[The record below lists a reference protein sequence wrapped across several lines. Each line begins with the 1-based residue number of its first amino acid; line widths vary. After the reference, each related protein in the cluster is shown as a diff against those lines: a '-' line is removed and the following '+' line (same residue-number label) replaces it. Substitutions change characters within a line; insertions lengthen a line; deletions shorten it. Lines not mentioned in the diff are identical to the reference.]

1 MIVGAGNV
9 GSTTAFTLLL
19 SGLAAEI
26 VIIDLNKKKA
36 EGEAM
41 DLNHAAPLS
50 HETRVYLGDYKDC
63 KDATAVVITAGKNQ
77 KPGETRM
84 DLLKAN
90 ISIFKEILREVTKYT
105 KDAILLV
112 ATNPVDVLTYAT
124 LKLTGF
130 PAERVIGS
138 GTIIDTARFQYL
150 IGKLYGLDPQSVNA
164 DIIGEHGDSE
174 LAVWSHASIAG
185 LSLADFCEESETKY
199 DEQALNECFK
209 ETKNAAYDIIQRKGS
224 TEYGVAA
231 GLVRILAAIIRD
243 ENALLTVSGLDSYS
257 NIGDVC
263 FSMPRKL
270 NKDGA
275 HRIINAKLSKDE
287 DAKLVESVKSIK
299 HAIES
304 IGLN

>member
-1 MIVGAGNV
+1 MGIPNW
-9 GSTTAFTLLL
+9 
-19 SGLAAEI
+19 
-26 VIIDLNKKKA
+26 
-36 EGEAM
+36 
-41 DLNHAAPLS
+41 
-50 HETRVYLGDYKDC
+50 
-63 KDATAVVITAGKNQ
+63 
-77 KPGETRM
+77 
-84 DLLKAN
+84 
-90 ISIFKEILREVTKYT
+90 
-105 KDAILLV
+105 
-112 ATNPVDVLTYAT
+112 
-124 LKLTGF
+124 
-130 PAERVIGS
+130 
-138 GTIIDTARFQYL
+138 
-150 IGKLYGLDPQSVNA
+150 LYGPTPVLQDFHLQISVKN
-164 DIIGEHGDSE
+164 
-174 LAVWSHASIAG
+174 LRR
-185 LSLADFCEESETKY
+185 K
-199 DEQALNECFK
+199 
-209 ETKNAAYDIIQRKGS
+209 TKNAAYDIIQRKGS